1 MNLNTSE
8 LPTKIELIT
17 RAIACA
23 AILDLRA
30 KEAAGEYR
38 DIFADRA
45 AQCRSWAAGLKDG
58 HRSSDLEHIAD
69 GLQEFE
75 ALAS

>member
-1 MNLNTSE
+1 MNTN
-8 LPTKIELIT
+8 PTKIELMT
-17 RAIACA
+17 RLIACA
-23 AILDLRA
+23 AVLALRA
-30 KEAAGEYR
+30 EKADGEYKPY
-38 DIFADRA
+38 FADRA
-45 AQCRSWAAGLKDG
+45 QQCRKWVADLRDC